1 MSYKMSQ
8 LQLDQVFC
16 NIPWTEVHIN
26 ADGTY
31 HTCGSQPNPMS
42 LTLQGE
48 IYNVKNMSIT
58 NWINSVYQCNVRQFK
73 LDGSQEPLCGQCYAE
88 DAMGSSSKRVK
99 ENLKSGITSINF
111 YKDYKKSPDRKYF
124 DYSASNSGMT
134 DMEPYSFHMS
144 LGNECNL
151 ACKMCGPTASSKL
164 AVQMLQQGTYN
175 GPAKMNWTTNQT
187 AWDNV
192 VDYIC
197 NAKILKFVHIIGGE
211 PLMNP
216 RFEEL
221 VDRLIAAGKTDIYF
235 GFTTN
240 GTRVNIPLLEKLQAF
255 RHVDIGISIEAAG
268 ELNDAI
274 RDGSST
280 EEVLDN
286 IDTYLK
292 YRSESHVY
300 VTARPV
306 PSALSV
312 HTLDALYRWCISR
325 KLDVLTNML
334 TFPEY
339 QQIKNLPENI
349 KTKLLEQYSTW
360 EYSEPMLGT
369 SDPRDP
375 NRFREHIDSEVR
387 AIVNCLQE
395 PADVAKTQELYS
407 KLAAW
412 GWLSNPTL
420 KKYFEI

>member
-1 MSYKMSQ
+1 MSQ
-8 LQLDQVFC
+8 LQVNNVFC

-42 LTLQGE
+42 LTLNGQ
-48 IYNVKNMSIT
+48 IYNVHNMPIED
-58 NWINSVYQCNVRQFK
+58 WINSNYQCNVRK
-73 LDGSQEPLCGQCYAE
+73 NKVRGIMEPLCGQCYAE

-99 ENLKSGITSINF
+99 ENLKSGISQLNF
-111 YKDYKKSPDRKYF
+111 VEDYKRSFDRKHF
-124 DYSASNSGMT
+124 DLSEQNNGLT

-151 ACKMCGPTASSKL
+151 ACKMCGPTASSRL
-164 AVQMLQQGTYN
+164 AVQMIQEGTYN
-175 GPAKMNWTTNQT
+175 GPARMNWTTNQES
-187 AWDNV
+187 WDNV
-192 VDYIC
+192 VNFIC
-197 NAKILKFVHIIGGE
+197 NTQVLKFVHIIGGE

-221 VDRLIAAGKTDIYF
+221 VDRLINAGKTDIYF

-255 RHVDIGISIEAAG
+255 RHVDIGISIEATG
-268 ELNDAI
+268 VINDAI
-274 RDGSST
+274 RDGSCT
-280 EEVLDN
+280 EEVLEN
-286 IDTYLK
+286 IDTYLE

-300 VTARPV
+300 VTVRPV

-312 HTLDALYRWCISR
+312 HTLDKLYSWCASR

-339 QQIKNLPENI
+339 QQIKNLPQQVKER
-349 KTKLLEQYSTW
+349 LLAQYSTW
-360 EYSEPMLGT
+360 EYSEPVPGT

-375 NRFREHIDSEVR
+375 NRFKEHIDSEVR
-387 AIVNCLQE
+387 AIINCLQE
-395 PADVAKTQELYS
+395 PNNPALTAELYT
-407 KLAAW
+407 KLELW
-412 GWLSNPTL
+412 GWMDDPEL

>member
-1 MSYKMSQ
+1 MPK
-8 LQLDQVFC
+8 LQVEDVFC

-42 LTLQGE
+42 LTLRGQV
-48 IYNVKNMSIT
+48 YNVHNMPI
-58 NWINSVYQCNVRQFK
+58 NEWIKSDYQCAARKNKVR
-73 LDGSQEPLCGQCYAE
+73 GIAEPLCGQCYAE

-99 ENLKSGITSINF
+99 ENLKSGISQLNF
-111 YKDYKKSPDRKYF
+111 VEDYQNSFDREHF
-124 DYSASNSGMT
+124 DYSDRNHGMT
-134 DMEPYSFHMS
+134 DMTPYSFHMS

-151 ACKMCGPTASSKL
+151 ACKMCGPTASSRI
-164 AVQMLQQGTYN
+164 AVKEIQSGTYH
-175 GPAKMNWTTNQT
+175 GPARMNWTTDQE
-187 AWDNV
+187 AWDDV
-192 VDYIC
+192 VDFIC
-197 NAKILKFVHIIGGE
+197 NTQVLKFVHIIGGE

-240 GTRVNIPLLEKLQAF
+240 GTTVNIPLIEKLNAF
-255 RHVDIGISIEAAG
+255 RHVDIGVSIEAVG

-274 RDGSST
+274 RDGSTT
-280 EEVLDN
+280 ETVLNN

-292 YRSESHVY
+292 YRSEAHVY
-300 VTARPV
+300 ITARPV

-312 HTLDALYRWCISR
+312 HTLDKLYSWCASR

-339 QQIKNLPENI
+339 QQIKNLPESI
-349 KTKLLEQYSTW
+349 KQRLLKQYSQW
-360 EYSEPMLGT
+360 EYSEPLPGT

-375 NRFREHIDSEVR
+375 NRFKEHIDSEIR
-387 AIVNCLQE
+387 AIINCLQE
-395 PADVAKTQELYS
+395 PADILKTQELYD
-407 KLAAW
+407 KLELW
-412 GWLSNPTL
+412 GWLNDPKL

>member
-1 MSYKMSQ
+1 MQVK
-8 LQLDQVFC
+8 DVFC

-42 LTLQGE
+42 LTLRGQV
-48 IYNVKNMSIT
+48 YNVRNMSIEE
-58 NWINSVYQCNVRQFK
+58 WINSDYQCTARKNKVK
-73 LDGSQEPLCGQCYAE
+73 GISEPLCGQCYAE

-99 ENLKSGITSINF
+99 ENLKSGISDLNF
-111 YKDYKKSPDRKYF
+111 VKDYQQSVDRKSF
-124 DYSASNSGMT
+124 DLSEQNNGLT

-151 ACKMCGPTASSKL
+151 ACRMCGPTASSKI
-164 AVQMLQQGTYN
+164 AVNEIQAGTYH
-175 GPAKMNWTTNQT
+175 GPARMNWTTNQE

-192 VDYIC
+192 VNFIC
-197 NAKILKFVHIIGGE
+197 NTQILKFVHIIGGE

-216 RFEEL
+216 KFEEL

-240 GTRVNIPLLEKLQAF
+240 GTMINIPLLEKLQAF
-255 RHVDIGISIEAAG
+255 RHVDIGVSIETIG

-280 EEVLDN
+280 KTVLDN

-300 VTARPV
+300 VTVRPV

-312 HTLDALYRWCISR
+312 HTLDELYKWCISR
-325 KLDVLTNML
+325 ELDVLTNML

-339 QQIKNLPENI
+339 QQIRNLPKKI
-349 KTKLLEQYSTW
+349 KARLLTQYSRW
-360 EYSEPMLGT
+360 EYSKPMPGT

-375 NRFREHIDSEVR
+375 TRFREHIDSEIR
-387 AIVNCLQE
+387 AIINCLEQ
-395 PADVAKTQELYS
+395 PADILKTQELYD
-407 KLAAW
+407 KLESW
-412 GWLSNPTL
+412 GWLQNSKL

>member
-1 MSYKMSQ
+1 MPVK
-8 LQLDQVFC
+8 DVFC

-42 LTLQGE
+42 LTLNGQ
-48 IYNVKNMSIT
+48 IYNVHNMPIED
-58 NWINSVYQCNVRQFK
+58 WINSEYQCSARKNKVK
-73 LDGSQEPLCGQCYAE
+73 GIAEPLCGQCYAE

-99 ENLKSGITSINF
+99 ENLKSGISNLNFQKTYMQSI
-111 YKDYKKSPDRKYF
+111 DKKHF
-124 DYSASNSGMT
+124 DLSEQNNGLS

-164 AVQMLQQGTYN
+164 AVQMIRDGSYN
-175 GPAKMNWTTNQT
+175 GPARMNWTTNQES
-187 AWDNV
+187 WDNV
-192 VDYIC
+192 INFIC
-197 NAKILKFVHIIGGE
+197 NTRMLKFVHIIGGE

-221 VDRLIAAGKTDIYF
+221 VDRLLAAGKTDIYF

-240 GTRVNIPLLEKLQAF
+240 GTTVNIPLIEKLNAF
-255 RHVDIGISIEAAG
+255 RHVDIGVSIEAVG

-280 EEVLDN
+280 ETVLNN

-292 YRSESHVY
+292 YRSEAHVY
-300 VTARPV
+300 ITARPV

-312 HTLDALYRWCISR
+312 HTLDSLYSWCASR

-339 QQIKNLPENI
+339 QQIRHLPQTI
-349 KTKLLEQYSTW
+349 KSRLLEQYSQW
-360 EYSEPMLGT
+360 DYSEPLPGT

-375 NRFREHIDSEVR
+375 NRFKEHIDSEIR
-387 AIVNCLQE
+387 AIINCLEQ
-395 PADVAKTQELYS
+395 PADVLKTQELYD
-407 KLAAW
+407 KLESW
-412 GWLSNPTL
+412 GWLNDPKL
-420 KKYFEI
+420 KKYFEF

>member
-1 MSYKMSQ
+1 MPVK
-8 LQLDQVFC
+8 DVFC

-42 LTLQGE
+42 LTLNGQ
-48 IYNVKNMSIT
+48 IYNVHNMPIED
-58 NWINSVYQCNVRQFK
+58 WINSEYQCSARKNKVK
-73 LDGSQEPLCGQCYAE
+73 GIAEPLCGQCYAE

-99 ENLKSGITSINF
+99 ENLKSGISNLNFQKTYMQSID
-111 YKDYKKSPDRKYF
+111 KKYF
-124 DYSASNSGMT
+124 DLSEQNNGLS

-164 AVQMLQQGTYN
+164 AVQMIRDGSYY
-175 GPAKMNWTTNQT
+175 GPARMNWTTNQES
-187 AWDNV
+187 WDNV
-192 VDYIC
+192 INFIC
-197 NAKILKFVHIIGGE
+197 NTRMLKFVHIIGGE

-221 VDRLIAAGKTDIYF
+221 VDRLLAAGKTDIYF

-240 GTRVNIPLLEKLQAF
+240 GTTVNIPLIEKLNAF
-255 RHVDIGISIEAAG
+255 RHVDIGVSIEAVG

-280 EEVLDN
+280 ETVLNN

-292 YRSESHVY
+292 YRSEAHVY
-300 VTARPV
+300 ITARPV

-312 HTLDALYRWCISR
+312 HTLDSLYSWCASR

-339 QQIKNLPENI
+339 QQIRHLPQTI
-349 KTKLLEQYSTW
+349 KSRLLEQYSQW
-360 EYSEPMLGT
+360 DYSEPLPGT

-375 NRFREHIDSEVR
+375 NRFKEHIDSEIR
-387 AIVNCLQE
+387 AIINCLEQ
-395 PADVAKTQELYS
+395 PADVLKTQELYD
-407 KLAAW
+407 KLEFW
-412 GWLSNPTL
+412 GWLNDPKL
-420 KKYFEI
+420 KKYFEF

>member
-1 MSYKMSQ
+1 MQVK
-8 LQLDQVFC
+8 DVFC

-42 LTLQGE
+42 LTLKGQV
-48 IYNVKNMSIT
+48 YNVCNMSIED
-58 NWINSVYQCNVRQFK
+58 WINSDYQCSARKNKVK
-73 LDGSQEPLCGQCYAE
+73 GISEPLCGQCYAE

-99 ENLKSGITSINF
+99 ENLKSGISDLNF
-111 YKDYKKSPDRKYF
+111 VEDYKNSFDRKYF
-124 DYSASNSGMT
+124 DLSEQNNGLS

-151 ACKMCGPTASSKL
+151 ACRMCGPTASSRI
-164 AVQMLQQGTYN
+164 AVNELRAGTYN
-175 GPAKMNWTTNQT
+175 GPARMNWTTNQE

-192 VDYIC
+192 VGFIC
-197 NAKILKFVHIIGGE
+197 STKILKFVHIIGGE

-216 RFEEL
+216 KFEEL

-240 GTRVNIPLLEKLQAF
+240 GTIINEPLLEKLQAF
-255 RHVDIGISIEAAG
+255 RHVDIGVSIETIG

-274 RDGSST
+274 RDGSAT
-280 EEVLDN
+280 ETVLNN

-300 VTARPV
+300 VTVRPV

-312 HTLDALYRWCISR
+312 HTIDELYRWCIDR
-325 KLDVLTNML
+325 QLDVLTNML

-339 QQIKNLPENI
+339 QQIKNLPDAV
-349 KTKLLEQYSTW
+349 KQRLLKQYSQW
-360 EYSEPMLGT
+360 EYSEPLPGT

-395 PADVAKTQELYS
+395 PADILKTQELYD
-407 KLAAW
+407 KLEAW
-412 GWLSNPTL
+412 GWLADPKL